1 MKSIIYLGA
10 DHAGFALKEKIKQ
23 ALVKQGETICDLSL
37 VFQEGDDYP
46 EHAKRVSKE
55 ITKNRNAKGLLFCG
69 SGVGMIIAANRIK
82 GARAFDAHDEQEVK
96 LARQDNDANIMALS
110 GWRTSSSKAMKLIR
124 LFLETPFSKAAR
136 HQRRITQLG

>member
-1 MKSIIYLGA
+1 MKSTIYLGA

-23 ALVKQGETICDLSL
+23 ALLKQGGTIRDLSPI
-37 VFQEGDDYP
+37 FQDGDDYP
-46 EHAKRVSKE
+46 KHAKRVSKE
-55 ITKNRNAKGLLFCG
+55 IVKDGNAKGLLFCG
-69 SGVGMIIAANRIK
+69 SGVGMVIAANRTK
-82 GARAFDAHDEQEVK
+82 GARAFDARDGQEVK

-110 GWRTSSSKAMKLIR
+110 GWRTSPSKAMKLIN